1 MNETVTLNTM
11 QFVVFVISNEEYGLD
26 IQIVNTI
33 EKMIPITRVP
43 KTPKFVKGVINLRGD
58 IVPIMDLRERFE
70 LAISGETE
78 ETRIIIVKFED
89 IQMGIIVDEVK
100 EVIHINEEQIE
111 STTSL
116 DKEGLMENVL
126 GAGKVD
132 DRVITLLNIEKLVN
146 ISAKE

>member
-1 MNETVTLNTM
+1 MAEAVLNTT
-11 QFVVFVISNEEYGLD
+11 QFVVFVLSDEEYGLD
-26 IQIVNTI
+26 IQMVNTI

-43 KTPKFVKGVINLRGD
+43 KTPSFIKGVINLRGD
-58 IVPIMDLRERFE
+58 IVPIMDLKERFG
-70 LAISGETE
+70 LAMTEETE

-89 IQMGIIVDEVK
+89 IQMGVIVDEVK
-100 EVIHINEEQIE
+100 EVIYINEEQIE

-116 DKEGLMENVL
+116 AKEGLMENVL

-146 ISAKE
+146 ISVKEG

>member
-1 MNETVTLNTM
+1 MNEAVALNTM
-11 QFVVFVISNEEYGLD
+11 QFVVFVLSNEEYGLD

-43 KTPKFVKGVINLRGD
+43 KTPMYVKGVINLRGD
-58 IVPIMDLRERFE
+58 IVPIMDLRERFG
-70 LAISGETE
+70 LPISEETE
-78 ETRIIIVKFED
+78 ETRIIIVKFEE

-116 DKEGLMENVL
+116 AKEGLMENVL

-146 ISAKE
+146 ISVNE

>member
-1 MNETVTLNTM
+1 MTETVALNTI
-11 QFVVFVISNEEYGLD
+11 QFVVFVLSDEEYGLD

-43 KTPKFVKGVINLRGD
+43 KTPKFIKGVINLRGD
-58 IVPIMDLRERFE
+58 IVPIMDLKERFGLPQIE
-70 LAISGETE
+70 ETE

-89 IQMGIIVDEVK
+89 VQMGIIVDEVK
-100 EVIHINEEQIE
+100 EVIYINEEQIE

-116 DKEGLMENVL
+116 AKEGLMENVL

-132 DRVITLLNIEKLVN
+132 NRVITLLNIEKLVN
-146 ISAKE
+146 ISVKE

>member
-1 MNETVTLNTM
+1 MTESVALNTT
-11 QFVVFVISNEEYGLD
+11 QFVVFVLSDEEYGLD

-43 KTPKFVKGVINLRGD
+43 KTPKFIKGVINLRGD
-58 IVPIMDLRERFE
+58 IVPIMDLKERFGLPQIE
-70 LAISGETE
+70 ETE

-89 IQMGIIVDEVK
+89 VQMGIIVDEVK
-100 EVIHINEEQIE
+100 EVIYINEEQIE

-116 DKEGLMENVL
+116 VKEGLMENVL

-132 DRVITLLNIEKLVN
+132 NRVITLLNIEKLVN

>member
-1 MNETVTLNTM
+1 MAEAVLNTT
-11 QFVVFVISNEEYGLD
+11 QFVVFVLSDEGYGLD
-26 IQIVNTI
+26 IQMVNTI

-43 KTPKFVKGVINLRGD
+43 KTPSFIKGVINLRGD
-58 IVPIMDLRERFE
+58 IVPIMDLKERFG
-70 LAISGETE
+70 LAMTEETE

-89 IQMGIIVDEVK
+89 IQMGVIVDEVK
-100 EVIHINEEQIE
+100 EVIYINEEQIE

-116 DKEGLMENVL
+116 AKEGLMENVL

-146 ISAKE
+146 ISVKEG

>member
-1 MNETVTLNTM
+1 MTEAVALNTT
-11 QFVVFVISNEEYGLD
+11 QFVVFVLSDEEYGLD

-43 KTPKFVKGVINLRGD
+43 KTPTFIKGVINLRGD
-58 IVPIMDLRERFE
+58 IVPIMDLKERFGLPQIE
-70 LAISGETE
+70 ETE

-89 IQMGIIVDEVK
+89 VQMGIIVDEVK
-100 EVIHINEEQIE
+100 EVIYINEEQIE

-116 DKEGLMENVL
+116 VKEGLMENVL

-146 ISAKE
+146 ISVKE

>member
-1 MNETVTLNTM
+1 MNETVALNTM

-70 LAISGETE
+70 LAISDETE

-100 EVIHINEEQIE
+100 EVIHINEDQIE

>member
-1 MNETVTLNTM
+1 MAEAVLNTT
-11 QFVVFVISNEEYGLD
+11 QFVVFLLSDEEYGLD
-26 IQIVNTI
+26 IQMVNTI

-43 KTPKFVKGVINLRGD
+43 KTPSFIKGVINLRGD
-58 IVPIMDLRERFE
+58 IVPIMDLKERFG
-70 LAISGETE
+70 LAMTEETE

-89 IQMGIIVDEVK
+89 IQMGVIVDEVK
-100 EVIHINEEQIE
+100 EVIYINEEQIE

-116 DKEGLMENVL
+116 AKEGLMENVL

-146 ISAKE
+146 ISVKEG

>member
-1 MNETVTLNTM
+1 MNEAVALNTM
-11 QFVVFVISNEEYGLD
+11 QFVVFVLSNEEYGLD

-43 KTPKFVKGVINLRGD
+43 KTPQYVKGVINLRGD
-58 IVPIMDLRERFE
+58 IVPIMDLRERFG
-70 LAISGETE
+70 LPISEETE
-78 ETRIIIVKFED
+78 ETRIIIVKFEE

-116 DKEGLMENVL
+116 AKEGLMENVL

-146 ISAKE
+146 ISVKE